1 MLHHH
6 ETGTPVYFLSSS
18 IPFGASSSVFGFNRV
33 SRSIHHIA
41 SVACKILGGVFFD
54 DYPLFEPDFLCGLA
68 AKSFEWLLSA
78 LGWLF
83 SNDPKKTFPFA
94 ESFDVLGAKLTVGD
108 LHGGPFTVENK
119 PKRLVKIG
127 QLLAD
132 LGASGRIT
140 KRQAQVVQG
149 NLNFATSFVMGRSLK
164 VASRAFASLTT
175 GKNEVSASEL
185 GDLCAWTA
193 KLIAGLQGRQIDPRG
208 RPEPVLVFTD
218 AAYEADAATWGIVI
232 LDPVSKLRTALGGR
246 IPPALVDKWHSLG
259 SRQVITQAEG
269 FAALLARVA
278 FHTVLQRRRAIFF
291 VDNEGARF
299 ALIKSCS
306 ESLALLQIVQCFH
319 ACGDADACLAWI
331 ERVPSSS
338 NIADLPSR
346 DLTAEALDLIG
357 GHPWPHQVPVDRVAE
372 MCADFESLPALLR
385 RTPASLETDRLH
397 LLPLAHDDA
406 RGG

>member
-1 MLHHH
+1 MEVALGSGDSLRAPLHNDFRAKVRWKGRCIDLTKAYKQMPVSVPSRQFSVLMLHHH

-127 QLLAD
+127 QLIAD

-218 AAYEADAATWGIVI
+218 AAYEADVATWGIVI

-259 SRQVITQAEG
+259 SRQVITQASQPSWQG
-269 FAALLARVA
+269 WLSTRSCRDAGPFSSWTMKAL
-278 FHTVLQRRRAIFF
+278 
-291 VDNEGARF
+291 
-299 ALIKSCS
+299 
-306 ESLALLQIVQCFH
+306 
-319 ACGDADACLAWI
+319 
-331 ERVPSSS
+331 
-338 NIADLPSR
+338 
-346 DLTAEALDLIG
+346 
-357 GHPWPHQVPVDRVAE
+357 
-372 MCADFESLPALLR
+372 
-385 RTPASLETDRLH
+385 AS
-397 LLPLAHDDA
+397 P
-406 RGG
+406 